1 MLVSE
6 AICPTHEPI
15 PTVEELRHELK
26 GSDLFSTLDMTNC
39 YHQFQIEEDA
49 CRLYA
54 FCMPWVLY
62 HYKRM
67 VMGMSPASSEIQKR
81 IRETIKHCKNAV
93 HIIDD
98 IIVHGTKENHDSYL
112 KAVLETLQQ
121 KKVTL
126 CPGKC
131 KIKQTK
137 VKWFGYIFS
146 HAGMSPNPEKCA
158 IIKVWPQPQSGKEIK
173 SFLQTVQFNAKFLG
187 RASANESSPVLT
199 EPLRMLTKK
208 NAKFVWGPK
217 EQEALKS

>member
-1 MLVSE
+1 M
-6 AICPTHEPI
+6 
-15 PTVEELRHELK
+15 
-26 GSDLFSTLDMTNC
+26 FSTLGMTNC

-67 VMGMSPASSEIQKR
+67 VMVMSPASSEIQKR

-98 IIVHGTKENHDSYL
+98 IIVHGTKENHDSCL

-126 CPGKC
+126 CPSKC

-146 HAGMSPNPEKCA
+146 HAGVSPNPEKCA
-158 IIKVWPQPQSGKEIK
+158 IIKDWPQPQSGKEIK

-208 NAKFVWGPK
+208 NVKFV
-217 EQEALKS
+217 